1 MIKILLVED
10 DKIIVASLS
19 EYLNSEGY
27 LVRSVSG
34 QTAAMKLLAEEKA
47 DLVLLDVS
55 LAEGNGF
62 AACRAIKAE
71 FDIPVIFLT
80 ASGDEFSTVTGFDLG
95 ADDYIPKPFRPRELI
110 SRIRNVLRLTGSMGK
125 TVKLGDVV
133 VDTEKGTAVK
143 NSRDLFLSALEYGAV
158 YDAAYKDYE
167 DIRDSDRVS
176 SAAYAQVLG
185 YAKIDSA
192 NERKPYLYVLGGD
205 VASGY
210 YKTMPVHLILGT
222 LPKDSTEIILPEHLT
237 SNGKVNYKL
246 GDTVTLDVG
255 DRTLDGRRLGQD
267 TPVYTYDS
275 ETQVEIMSGER
286 LENTEPRTYTVVG
299 IYERP
304 TFEDYSA
311 PGYTALTAADT
322 KSADQSLIH
331 CYFKMHKPAGVYDF
345 MKEMGYTQEHRYA
358 YNTKVLLYSGTAPFD
373 SFLTAF
379 YSLAAIIIALIVFG
393 SVSLIYNAFSI
404 SVSERTRQFGL
415 LSSVGATRKQLRRMV
430 LFEAL
435 AVSIV
440 GIPLGILVGIG
451 GIGITLLLIGDKFFS
466 IVRVDIPMRLCV
478 SWQAVVIAA
487 VIALVTV
494 LISAWIPSKRA
505 TGVSAV
511 EAIRQSMDIKVSGRP
526 VRTSKLAYK
535 LFGLPGVLA
544 GKHYKRN
551 RKKYRTTVVSL
562 FMSIVLF
569 VSAAAFTDYMMESA
583 EGGLASDQFDLIYAA
598 ESDASA
604 AMTPDELLELLFSEP
619 NVTGGTYTKKQFLQG
634 DISREYVTAMYAD
647 RFADFGMERED
658 AAPKDFSIS
667 GYLYFVADA
676 EFNRLLEKYNLKE
689 ADYYDRDKPLGIAL
703 DRNIELDRRLEKYVT
718 LDSLQ
723 GDGCVIEG
731 LYYVEI
737 DGYYRKD
744 SRIDENGNKVVLY
757 QNRDNENDIIELPY
771 EESFAKYT
779 LRSEKTIE
787 EAPFFVSRSTP
798 VAINM
803 IYPYSMLE
811 SVVPEAALNQ
821 FRNTEYFLTS
831 SDHAAS
837 FENLATMLTENG
849 LSSRQLFDYAAN
861 AETNRNVVT
870 IIRVFA
876 YGFIV
881 LISLIAAAN
890 VFNTISTNIS
900 LRRREFAML
909 KSVGMTQK
917 GFRRM
922 MNYECLLYGSKALL
936 LGLPVSCGITYLIY
950 RAVTTAYETSFHL
963 PWAAIGIAV
972 LSVFL
977 VVFATMMYS
986 MSKVKK
992 DNPIDALK
1000 NENL

>member
-1 MIKILLVED
+1 M
-10 DKIIVASLS
+10 
-19 EYLNSEGY
+19 
-27 LVRSVSG
+27 
-34 QTAAMKLLAEEKA
+34 
-47 DLVLLDVS
+47 
-55 LAEGNGF
+55 
-62 AACRAIKAE
+62 
-71 FDIPVIFLT
+71 
-80 ASGDEFSTVTGFDLG
+80 
-95 ADDYIPKPFRPRELI
+95 
-110 SRIRNVLRLTGSMGK
+110 
-125 TVKLGDVV
+125 
-133 VDTEKGTAVK
+133 
-143 NSRDLFLSALEYGAV
+143 
-158 YDAAYKDYE
+158 
-167 DIRDSDRVS
+167 
-176 SAAYAQVLG
+176 
-185 YAKIDSA
+185 
-192 NERKPYLYVLGGD
+192 
-205 VASGY
+205 
-210 YKTMPVHLILGT
+210 
-222 LPKDSTEIILPEHLT
+222 
-237 SNGKVNYKL
+237 NYKL

-322 KSADQSLIH
+322 KSADQSPIH
-331 CYFKMHKPAGVYDF
+331 CYFKLHKPAGVYDF
-345 MKEMGYTQEHRYA
+345 MKEMGYTQEYRYA

-505 TGVSAV
+505 TRVSAV

-598 ESDASA
+598 ESDASS
-604 AMTPDELLELLFSEP
+604 AMTPDALLELLFSEQ

-634 DISREYVTAMYAD
+634 DISREYVTAMFAD

-658 AAPKDFSIS
+658 AAPKNLSIS

-689 ADYYDRDKPLGIAL
+689 ADYYDRDNPLGIAL

-718 LDSLQ
+718 LDTLK

-831 SDHAAS
+831 SNHTAS
-837 FENLATMLTENG
+837 FENLAPVLTENG

-870 IIRVFA
+870 IVRVFA

-922 MNYECLLYGSKALL
+922 MNCECLLYGSKALL

-950 RAVTTAYETSFHL
+950 RAVTTAYETFFHL

-977 VVFATMMYS
+977 VVFATMIYAMR
-986 MSKVKK
+986 KAKK

>member
-1 MIKILLVED
+1 MNVFNKVTLESLKKNRTRTIVT
-10 DKIIVASLS
+10 IIGIMLS
-19 EYLNSEGY
+19 
-27 LVRSVSG
+27 
-34 QTAAMKLLAEEKA
+34 AAMICASTT
-47 DLVLLDVS
+47 LVS
-55 LAEGNGF
+55 SMQNF
-62 AACRAIKAE
+62 
-71 FDIPVIFLT
+71 
-80 ASGDEFSTVTGFDLG
+80 
-95 ADDYIPKPFRPRELI
+95 
-110 SRIRNVLRLTGSMGK
+110 VLRCAIHID
-125 TVKLGDVV
+125 GDW
-133 VDTEKGTAVK
+133 
-143 NSRDLFLSALEYGAV
+143 YGAV

-210 YKTMPVHLILGT
+210 FKTMPVHLILGT

-304 TFEDYSA
+304 AFEDYAA

-322 KSADQSLIH
+322 KSADQSPIH
-331 CYFKMHKPAGVYDF
+331 CYFKLHKPAGVYDF
-345 MKEMGYTQEHRYA
+345 MKEMGYTQEYRYA
-358 YNTKVLLYSGTAPFD
+358 YNTRVLLYSGTAPFD

-505 TGVSAV
+505 TRVSAV

-569 VSAAAFTDYMMESA
+569 VSATAFTDYMMESA

-598 ESDASA
+598 ESDASS
-604 AMTPDELLELLFSEP
+604 AMTPDELLDLLFSEQ

-658 AAPKDFSIS
+658 AAPKELSIS

-718 LDSLQ
+718 LDTLK

-737 DGYYRKD
+737 DGYYRID

-757 QNRDNENDIIELPY
+757 QNRDNESDIIELPY

-821 FRNTEYFLTS
+821 FCNTEYFLTS

-837 FENLATMLTENG
+837 FENLATMLTGNG

-909 KSVGMTQK
+909 KSVGMTQE

-922 MNYECLLYGSKALL
+922 MNCECLLYGSKALL

>member
-1 MIKILLVED
+1 MNVFNKVTLASLKQNRTRTVVTIIGIMLSAAMICASTTF
-10 DKIIVASLS
+10 VASMQ
-19 EYLNSEGY
+19 N
-27 LVRSVSG
+27 
-34 QTAAMKLLAEEKA
+34 
-47 DLVLLDVS
+47 
-55 LAEGNGF
+55 F
-62 AACRAIKAE
+62 
-71 FDIPVIFLT
+71 
-80 ASGDEFSTVTGFDLG
+80 
-95 ADDYIPKPFRPRELI
+95 
-110 SRIRNVLRLTGSMGK
+110 VLRYTVYKTG
-125 TVKLGDVV
+125 DWH
-133 VDTEKGTAVK
+133 
-143 NSRDLFLSALEYGAV
+143 GAV

-167 DIRDSDRVS
+167 DIGGSGKVA
-176 SAAYAQVLG
+176 SATYAQVLG
-185 YAKIDSA
+185 YARINSA

-205 VASGY
+205 AASGY
-210 YKTMPVHLILGT
+210 FETMPVHLTAGE
-222 LPKDSTEIILPEHLT
+222 LPKSSSEIILPEHLAT
-237 SNGKVNYKL
+237 NGKVSYKI
-246 GDTVTLDVG
+246 GDTVTFEVG
-255 DRTLDGRRLGQD
+255 DRILDNKRLGQIN
-267 TPVYTYDS
+267 PFFTYDS
-275 ETQVEIMSGER
+275 EIQVEVKNDEK
-286 LENTEPRTYTVVG
+286 LENTVARTYTVVG

-304 TFEDYSA
+304 AFENTDA
-311 PGYTALTAADT
+311 PGYTALTVADIGADGQSPIDCHFIM
-322 KSADQSLIH
+322 KKPSA
-331 CYFKMHKPAGVYDF
+331 VYDF
-345 MKEMGYTQEHRYA
+345 MKETGYTDAYRYA
-358 YNTKVLLYSGTAPFD
+358 YNTDVLLYSSGVSRFD
-373 SFLTAF
+373 SVTATL
-379 YSLAAIIIALIVFG
+379 YSLAAIVIGLIVFA

-404 SVSERTRQFGL
+404 SVSERTKQFGL
-415 LSSVGATRKQLRRMV
+415 LSSVGATKKQLRRMV
-430 LFEAL
+430 TFEAL
-435 AVSIV
+435 TVSAI

-451 GIGITLLLIGDKFFS
+451 GIGITLLLLGDKFSS
-466 IVRVDIPMRLCV
+466 IVGKAHIPLRLCV
-478 SWQAVVIAA
+478 SWKSVVIAA
-487 VIALVTV
+487 VIALITV
-494 LISAWIPSKRA
+494 LVSAWIPSKRA
-505 TGVSAV
+505 TRVSAV
-511 EAIRQSMDIKVSGRP
+511 EAIRQSMD
-526 VRTSKLAYK
+526 VRADNKPTKTSKLAYK
-535 LFGLPGVLA
+535 LFGLSGVIA
-544 GKHYKRN
+544 GKYYRRSRKR
-551 RKKYRTTVVSL
+551 YRATVVSL

-569 VSAAAFTDYMMESA
+569 ISASAFTDYLVKSSTGALSSE
-583 EGGLASDQFDLIYAA
+583 QFDLKYTTDLDTPD
-598 ESDASA
+598 SK
-604 AMTPDELLELLFSEP
+604 TPDELLALLSSEQ
-619 NVTGGTYTKKQFLQG
+619 NITGSTYTKKQFLQG

-647 RFADFGMERED
+647 RFADFGMESED
-658 AAPKDFSIS
+658 RAPKDFSIS

-689 ADYYDRDKPLGIAL
+689 ADYYDRDNPLGLAL

-718 LDSLQ
+718 LDTLK

-811 SVVPEAALNQ
+811 SVIPEAALNQ

-831 SDHAAS
+831 SNHAAS

-861 AETNRNVVT
+861 AETNRNVIT

-977 VVFATMMYS
+977 VVFATMMYA
-986 MSKVKK
+986 MRKVKK

>member
-1 MIKILLVED
+1 MNVFNKVTLESLEKNRTRTIVT
-10 DKIIVASLS
+10 IIGIMLS
-19 EYLNSEGY
+19 
-27 LVRSVSG
+27 
-34 QTAAMKLLAEEKA
+34 AAMICASTT
-47 DLVLLDVS
+47 LVS
-55 LAEGNGF
+55 
-62 AACRAIKAE
+62 
-71 FDIPVIFLT
+71 
-80 ASGDEFSTVTGFDLG
+80 SM
-95 ADDYIPKPFRPRELI
+95 
-110 SRIRNVLRLTGSMGK
+110 RNFVLRCAIHID
-125 TVKLGDVV
+125 GDW
-133 VDTEKGTAVK
+133 
-143 NSRDLFLSALEYGAV
+143 YGAV

-210 YKTMPVHLILGT
+210 FKTMPVHLILGT

-322 KSADQSLIH
+322 KSADQSPIH
-331 CYFKMHKPAGVYDF
+331 CYFKLHNPAGVYDF
-345 MKEMGYTQEHRYA
+345 MKEMGYTQEYRYA

-451 GIGITLLLIGDKFFS
+451 GIGITLLLIGDKFSS
-466 IVRVDIPMRLCV
+466 IVRADIPMRLCV
-478 SWQAVVIAA
+478 SWQAVLIAA

-505 TGVSAV
+505 TRVSAV

-598 ESDASA
+598 ESDASF
-604 AMTPDELLELLFSEP
+604 AMTPDALLDLLFSDQ

-634 DISREYVTAMYAD
+634 DISREYVTAMFAD
-647 RFADFGMERED
+647 RFADFGMESED
-658 AAPKDFSIS
+658 RAPKELGIS

-703 DRNIELDRRLEKYVT
+703 DRNIELDRQLEKYVT
-718 LDSLQ
+718 LDTLK

-811 SVVPEAALNQ
+811 SVIPEAALNQ

-831 SDHAAS
+831 SNHAAS

-861 AETNRNVVT
+861 AETNRNVIT

>member
-1 MIKILLVED
+1 MNVFNKVTLESLKKNRTRTIVT
-10 DKIIVASLS
+10 IIGIMLS
-19 EYLNSEGY
+19 
-27 LVRSVSG
+27 
-34 QTAAMKLLAEEKA
+34 AAMICASTT
-47 DLVLLDVS
+47 LVS
-55 LAEGNGF
+55 
-62 AACRAIKAE
+62 
-71 FDIPVIFLT
+71 
-80 ASGDEFSTVTGFDLG
+80 SM
-95 ADDYIPKPFRPRELI
+95 
-110 SRIRNVLRLTGSMGK
+110 RNFVLRCAIHID
-125 TVKLGDVV
+125 GDW
-133 VDTEKGTAVK
+133 
-143 NSRDLFLSALEYGAV
+143 YGAV
-158 YDAAYKDYE
+158 YDAAYKNYE

-210 YKTMPVHLILGT
+210 FKTMPVHLILGT

-322 KSADQSLIH
+322 KSADQAPIH
-331 CYFKMHKPAGVYDF
+331 CYFKLHKPAGVYDF
-345 MKEMGYTQEHRYA
+345 MKEMGYTQEYRYA

-505 TGVSAV
+505 TRVSAV

-604 AMTPDELLELLFSEP
+604 AMTPDALLELLFSEP

-634 DISREYVTAMYAD
+634 DISREYVTAMFAD
-647 RFADFGMERED
+647 RFSSFGTESED
-658 AAPKDFSIS
+658 AAPKELGIS

-718 LDSLQ
+718 LDTLQ

-811 SVVPEAALNQ
+811 SVIPEAALNQ

-831 SDHAAS
+831 SNHTAS
-837 FENLATMLTENG
+837 FENLATVLTENG

-861 AETNRNVVT
+861 AETDRNVVT

-881 LISLIAAAN
+881 LISLIAVAN

>member
-1 MIKILLVED
+1 MNVFNKVTLESLEKNRTRTIVT
-10 DKIIVASLS
+10 IIGIMLS
-19 EYLNSEGY
+19 
-27 LVRSVSG
+27 
-34 QTAAMKLLAEEKA
+34 AAMICASTT
-47 DLVLLDVS
+47 LVS
-55 LAEGNGF
+55 
-62 AACRAIKAE
+62 
-71 FDIPVIFLT
+71 
-80 ASGDEFSTVTGFDLG
+80 SM
-95 ADDYIPKPFRPRELI
+95 
-110 SRIRNVLRLTGSMGK
+110 RNFVLRCAIHID
-125 TVKLGDVV
+125 GDW
-133 VDTEKGTAVK
+133 
-143 NSRDLFLSALEYGAV
+143 YGAV

-210 YKTMPVHLILGT
+210 FKTMPVHLILGT

-275 ETQVEIMSGER
+275 ETQVDVMSGER
-286 LENTEPRTYTVVG
+286 LKNTEPRTYTVVG

-322 KSADQSLIH
+322 KSADQAPIH
-331 CYFKMHKPAGVYDF
+331 CYFKLHKPAGVYDF
-345 MKEMGYTQEHRYA
+345 MKEMGYTQEYRYA
-358 YNTKVLLYSGTAPFD
+358 YNTKILLYSGTAPFD

-415 LSSVGATRKQLRRMV
+415 LSSVGATRKQLLRMV

-466 IVRVDIPMRLCV
+466 IVRVAIPMRLCV

-505 TGVSAV
+505 TRVSAV

-604 AMTPDELLELLFSEP
+604 AMTPDALLELLFSEP

-634 DISREYVTAMYAD
+634 DISREYVTAMFAD
-647 RFADFGMERED
+647 RFSSFGTESED
-658 AAPKDFSIS
+658 AAPKELGIS

-718 LDSLQ
+718 LDTLQ

-811 SVVPEAALNQ
+811 SVIPEAALNQ

-831 SDHAAS
+831 SNHTAS
-837 FENLATMLTENG
+837 FENLATVLTENG

>member
-1 MIKILLVED
+1 MNVFSKVTLESLKKNRTRTIVT
-10 DKIIVASLS
+10 IIGIMLS
-19 EYLNSEGY
+19 
-27 LVRSVSG
+27 
-34 QTAAMKLLAEEKA
+34 AAMICASTT
-47 DLVLLDVS
+47 LVS
-55 LAEGNGF
+55 SMQNF
-62 AACRAIKAE
+62 
-71 FDIPVIFLT
+71 
-80 ASGDEFSTVTGFDLG
+80 
-95 ADDYIPKPFRPRELI
+95 
-110 SRIRNVLRLTGSMGK
+110 VLRCAIHID
-125 TVKLGDVV
+125 GDW
-133 VDTEKGTAVK
+133 
-143 NSRDLFLSALEYGAV
+143 YGAV

-210 YKTMPVHLILGT
+210 FKTMPVHLILGT

-304 TFEDYSA
+304 AFEDYSA

-331 CYFKMHKPAGVYDF
+331 CYFKLHKPAGVYDF
-345 MKEMGYTQEHRYA
+345 MREMGYTQEYRYA

-598 ESDASA
+598 ESDASS
-604 AMTPDELLELLFSEP
+604 AMTPDALLDLLFSDQ

-634 DISREYVTAMYAD
+634 DISREYVTAMFAD

-658 AAPKDFSIS
+658 RAPKELSIS

-689 ADYYDRDKPLGIAL
+689 ADYYDRDKPLGLAL

-718 LDSLQ
+718 LDTLK

-771 EESFAKYT
+771 EESIAKYT
-779 LRSEKTIE
+779 LQSEKTIE

-831 SDHAAS
+831 SNHAAS
-837 FENLATMLTENG
+837 FENLAPVLTENG

-861 AETNRNVVT
+861 AETDRNVVT

-977 VVFATMMYS
+977 VVFATMMYA
-986 MSKVKK
+986 MRKVKK

>member
-1 MIKILLVED
+1 M
-10 DKIIVASLS
+10 
-19 EYLNSEGY
+19 
-27 LVRSVSG
+27 
-34 QTAAMKLLAEEKA
+34 
-47 DLVLLDVS
+47 
-55 LAEGNGF
+55 
-62 AACRAIKAE
+62 
-71 FDIPVIFLT
+71 
-80 ASGDEFSTVTGFDLG
+80 
-95 ADDYIPKPFRPRELI
+95 
-110 SRIRNVLRLTGSMGK
+110 
-125 TVKLGDVV
+125 
-133 VDTEKGTAVK
+133 
-143 NSRDLFLSALEYGAV
+143 
-158 YDAAYKDYE
+158 
-167 DIRDSDRVS
+167 
-176 SAAYAQVLG
+176 
-185 YAKIDSA
+185 
-192 NERKPYLYVLGGD
+192 
-205 VASGY
+205 ASGY
-210 YKTMPVHLILGT
+210 FKTMPVHLILGT

-322 KSADQSLIH
+322 KSADQSPIH
-331 CYFKMHKPAGVYDF
+331 CYFKLHKPAGVYDF
-345 MKEMGYTQEHRYA
+345 MKEMGYTQEYRYA

-435 AVSIV
+435 AVSAV

-505 TGVSAV
+505 TRVSAV

-598 ESDASA
+598 ESDASS
-604 AMTPDELLELLFSEP
+604 AMTPDALLELLFSDQ

-634 DISREYVTAMYAD
+634 DISREYVTAMYAG

-658 AAPKDFSIS
+658 AVPKELSIS

-703 DRNIELDRRLEKYVT
+703 DRNIGFDRRLEKYVT
-718 LDSLQ
+718 LDTLK

-831 SDHAAS
+831 SDHTAS
-837 FENLATMLTENG
+837 FENLATVLTENG

>member
-1 MIKILLVED
+1 MNVFNKVTLESLKKNRTRTIVT
-10 DKIIVASLS
+10 IIGIMLS
-19 EYLNSEGY
+19 
-27 LVRSVSG
+27 
-34 QTAAMKLLAEEKA
+34 AAMICASTTFVSSMQNF
-47 DLVLLDVS
+47 VLRCEIYS
-55 LAEGNGF
+55 
-62 AACRAIKAE
+62 
-71 FDIPVIFLT
+71 
-80 ASGDEFSTVTGFDLG
+80 SGDWH
-95 ADDYIPKPFRPRELI
+95 
-110 SRIRNVLRLTGSMGK
+110 
-125 TVKLGDVV
+125 
-133 VDTEKGTAVK
+133 
-143 NSRDLFLSALEYGAV
+143 GAV

-192 NERKPYLYVLGGD
+192 NEYKPYLYVLGGD

-210 YKTMPVHLILGT
+210 FKTMPVHLILGT
-222 LPKDSTEIILPEHLT
+222 LPKDSTEIVLPEHLT

-322 KSADQSLIH
+322 KSADQSPIH
-331 CYFKMHKPAGVYDF
+331 CYFKLHKPAGVYDF
-345 MKEMGYTQEHRYA
+345 MKETGYTQEYRYA
-358 YNTKVLLYSGTAPFD
+358 YNTKVLLYSGATRFD

-451 GIGITLLLIGDKFFS
+451 GIGITLILIGDKFSS
-466 IVRVDIPMRLCV
+466 IVRADIPMRICV
-478 SWQAVVIAA
+478 SWQAVVIAVA
-487 VIALVTV
+487 IALVTV

-505 TGVSAV
+505 TRVSAV

-598 ESDASA
+598 ESDASS
-604 AMTPDELLELLFSEP
+604 AMTPDELLDLLFSDQ

-634 DISREYVTAMYAD
+634 DISREYVTAMFAD
-647 RFADFGMERED
+647 RFADFGMESED
-658 AAPKDFSIS
+658 RAPKELGIS

-689 ADYYDRDKPLGIAL
+689 ADYYDRDNPLGIAL
-703 DRNIELDRRLEKYVT
+703 DRNIGFDRRLEKYVT
-718 LDSLQ
+718 LDTLK

-831 SDHAAS
+831 SNHTAS
-837 FENLATMLTENG
+837 FENLATVLTENG

>member
-1 MIKILLVED
+1 MNVFNKVTLASLKQNRTRTVVTIIGIMLSAAMICASTTF
-10 DKIIVASLS
+10 VASMQ
-19 EYLNSEGY
+19 N
-27 LVRSVSG
+27 
-34 QTAAMKLLAEEKA
+34 
-47 DLVLLDVS
+47 
-55 LAEGNGF
+55 F
-62 AACRAIKAE
+62 
-71 FDIPVIFLT
+71 
-80 ASGDEFSTVTGFDLG
+80 
-95 ADDYIPKPFRPRELI
+95 
-110 SRIRNVLRLTGSMGK
+110 VLRYTVYKTG
-125 TVKLGDVV
+125 DWH
-133 VDTEKGTAVK
+133 
-143 NSRDLFLSALEYGAV
+143 GAV

-167 DIRDSDRVS
+167 DIGGSGKVA
-176 SAAYAQVLG
+176 SATYAQTLG
-185 YAKIDSA
+185 YARINSA

-205 VASGY
+205 AASGY
-210 YKTMPVHLILGT
+210 FETMPVHLTAGE
-222 LPKDSTEIILPEHLT
+222 LPKSSSEIILPEHLAT
-237 SNGKVNYKL
+237 NGKVSYKI
-246 GDTVTLDVG
+246 GDTVTFEVG
-255 DRTLDGRRLGQD
+255 DRILYGKRLGQIN
-267 TPVYTYDS
+267 PFFTYDS
-275 ETQVEIMSGER
+275 EIQTEVKNDEK
-286 LENTEPRTYTVVG
+286 LENTVARTYTVVG
-299 IYERP
+299 MYERP
-304 TFEDYSA
+304 GFENTDA
-311 PGYTALTAADT
+311 PGYTALTVADRG
-322 KSADQSLIH
+322 ADGQSPIDCH
-331 CYFKMHKPAGVYDF
+331 FKMKKPSAVYDF
-345 MKEMGYTQEHRYA
+345 MKETGYTDAYRYA
-358 YNTKVLLYSGTAPFD
+358 YNTDVLLYSGVSRFD
-373 SFLTAF
+373 SVTATL
-379 YSLAAIIIALIVFG
+379 YSLAAIVIGLIVFA

-404 SVSERTRQFGL
+404 SVSERTKQFGL
-415 LSSVGATRKQLRRMV
+415 LSSVGATKKQLRKMV

-435 AVSIV
+435 AVSAI
-440 GIPLGILVGIG
+440 GIPLGIVVGIG
-451 GIGITLLLIGDKFFS
+451 GIGITLLLLGDKFSS
-466 IVRVDIPMRLCV
+466 IVGKAHIPLRLCV
-478 SWQAVVIAA
+478 SWESVVIAA
-487 VIALVTV
+487 VIALITV

-505 TGVSAV
+505 TRVSAV

-598 ESDASA
+598 ESDASS
-604 AMTPDELLELLFSEP
+604 AMTPDALLELLFSEQ

-634 DISREYVTAMYAD
+634 DISREYVTAMFAD
-647 RFADFGMERED
+647 RFADFGMESED
-658 AAPKDFSIS
+658 AAPKDLSIS

-676 EFNRLLEKYNLKE
+676 EFNRLLEKYDLKE
-689 ADYYDRDKPLGIAL
+689 ADYYNRDKPLGIAL
-703 DRNIELDRRLEKYVT
+703 DRNIEFDRRLEKFVT
-718 LDSLQ
+718 LDTLK

-744 SRIDENGNKVVLY
+744 SRIDENDNKVVLY

-831 SDHAAS
+831 SNHTAS
-837 FENLATMLTENG
+837 FENLATVLTENG

-881 LISLIAAAN
+881 LISLIAAVN

-917 GFRRM
+917 GFSRM

-963 PWAAIGIAV
+963 PWAAVGIAV
-972 LSVFL
+972 MSVFL

>member
-1 MIKILLVED
+1 MNVFNKVTLESLKKNRTRTVVT
-10 DKIIVASLS
+10 IIGIMLS
-19 EYLNSEGY
+19 
-27 LVRSVSG
+27 
-34 QTAAMKLLAEEKA
+34 AAMICASTTFVSSMQNF
-47 DLVLLDVS
+47 VLRCEIYS
-55 LAEGNGF
+55 
-62 AACRAIKAE
+62 
-71 FDIPVIFLT
+71 
-80 ASGDEFSTVTGFDLG
+80 SGDWH
-95 ADDYIPKPFRPRELI
+95 
-110 SRIRNVLRLTGSMGK
+110 
-125 TVKLGDVV
+125 
-133 VDTEKGTAVK
+133 
-143 NSRDLFLSALEYGAV
+143 GAV

-167 DIRDSDRVS
+167 DIRDSGKVS

-185 YAKIDSA
+185 YAKIGSA
-192 NERKPYLYVLGGD
+192 NEYKPYLYVLGGD
-205 VASGY
+205 AASGY
-210 YKTMPVHLILGT
+210 FETMPVHLLLGT

-237 SNGKVNYKL
+237 SNGKVNYTL
-246 GDTVTLDVG
+246 GDTVTLEVG
-255 DRTLDGRRLGQD
+255 DRTLDGKRLGQD

-275 ETQVEIMSGER
+275 ETHTEVMSGER

-304 TFEDYSA
+304 AFEDYSA
-311 PGYTALTAADT
+311 PGYTALTAADP
-322 KSADQSLIH
+322 KSADQSPIH
-331 CYFKMHKPAGVYDF
+331 CYFKLHKPAGVYDF
-345 MKEMGYTQEHRYA
+345 MKEMGYTQEYRYA

-487 VIALVTV
+487 AIALVTV

-511 EAIRQSMDIKVSGRP
+511 EAIRQSMDVKVSGRP

-598 ESDASA
+598 ESDASS
-604 AMTPDELLELLFSEP
+604 AMTPDALLELLFSEQ

-647 RFADFGMERED
+647 RFADFGTERED
-658 AAPKDFSIS
+658 ATPKDLSIS

-676 EFNRLLEKYNLKE
+676 EFNKLLEKYNLKE

-718 LDSLQ
+718 LDTLK

-744 SRIDENGNKVVLY
+744 SRIDENGNKAVLY

-831 SDHAAS
+831 SNHTAS
-837 FENLATMLTENG
+837 FENLATVLTENG
-849 LSSRQLFDYAAN
+849 LNSRQLFDYAAN

-922 MNYECLLYGSKALL
+922 MNCECLLYGSKALL

-977 VVFATMMYS
+977 VVFATMMYA
-986 MSKVKK
+986 MRKVKK

>member
-1 MIKILLVED
+1 MNVFNKVTLESLKKNRTRTIVT
-10 DKIIVASLS
+10 IIGIMLS
-19 EYLNSEGY
+19 
-27 LVRSVSG
+27 
-34 QTAAMKLLAEEKA
+34 AAMICASTT
-47 DLVLLDVS
+47 LVS
-55 LAEGNGF
+55 
-62 AACRAIKAE
+62 
-71 FDIPVIFLT
+71 
-80 ASGDEFSTVTGFDLG
+80 SM
-95 ADDYIPKPFRPRELI
+95 
-110 SRIRNVLRLTGSMGK
+110 RNFVLRCAIHID
-125 TVKLGDVV
+125 GDW
-133 VDTEKGTAVK
+133 
-143 NSRDLFLSALEYGAV
+143 YGAV

-210 YKTMPVHLILGT
+210 FKTMPVHLILGT

-322 KSADQSLIH
+322 KSADQAPIH
-331 CYFKMHKPAGVYDF
+331 CYFKLHKPAGVYDF
-345 MKEMGYTQEHRYA
+345 MKEMGYTQEYRYA

-466 IVRVDIPMRLCV
+466 IVRVAIPMRLCV

-505 TGVSAV
+505 TRVSAV

-604 AMTPDELLELLFSEP
+604 AMTPDALLELLFSEP

-634 DISREYVTAMYAD
+634 DISREYVTAMFAD
-647 RFADFGMERED
+647 RFSSFGTESED
-658 AAPKDFSIS
+658 AAPKELGIS

-718 LDSLQ
+718 LDTLQ

-811 SVVPEAALNQ
+811 SVIPEAALNQ

-831 SDHAAS
+831 SNHTAS
-837 FENLATMLTENG
+837 FENLATVLTENG

-881 LISLIAAAN
+881 LISLIAVAN

>member
-1 MIKILLVED
+1 MNVFSKVTLESLKKNRTRTVVT
-10 DKIIVASLS
+10 IIGIMLS
-19 EYLNSEGY
+19 
-27 LVRSVSG
+27 
-34 QTAAMKLLAEEKA
+34 AAMICASTTFVSSMQNF
-47 DLVLLDVS
+47 VLRCEIYS
-55 LAEGNGF
+55 
-62 AACRAIKAE
+62 
-71 FDIPVIFLT
+71 
-80 ASGDEFSTVTGFDLG
+80 SGDWH
-95 ADDYIPKPFRPRELI
+95 
-110 SRIRNVLRLTGSMGK
+110 
-125 TVKLGDVV
+125 
-133 VDTEKGTAVK
+133 
-143 NSRDLFLSALEYGAV
+143 GAV

-192 NERKPYLYVLGGD
+192 NERKPYLYILGGD
-205 VASGY
+205 AASGY
-210 YKTMPVHLILGT
+210 FETMPVHLLLGT
-222 LPKDSTEIILPEHLT
+222 LPKDPTEIILPEHLT
-237 SNGKVNYKL
+237 SNGKVNYTL

-255 DRTLDGRRLGQD
+255 DRTLDGRRLGQN

-275 ETQVEIMSGER
+275 ETQTEVMSGER

-304 TFEDYSA
+304 AFEDYAA
-311 PGYTALTAADT
+311 PGYTALTAADP
-322 KSADQSLIH
+322 KSADQSPIH
-331 CYFKMHKPAGVYDF
+331 CYFKLHKPAGVYDF
-345 MKEMGYTQEHRYA
+345 MKEMGYMQEYGYA
-358 YNTKVLLYSGTAPFD
+358 YNTKVLLYSGAARFD

-415 LSSVGATRKQLRRMV
+415 LSSVGATKKQLRRMV

-435 AVSIV
+435 AVSAV

-451 GIGITLLLIGDKFFS
+451 GIGITLLLIGDKFSS
-466 IVRVDIPMRLCV
+466 IVRADTPMRICV

-487 VIALVTV
+487 AIALITV
-494 LISAWIPSKRA
+494 LISAWIPSMRA

-535 LFGLPGVLA
+535 LFGLPGILA

-604 AMTPDELLELLFSEP
+604 AMTPDALLELLFSDQ

-658 AAPKDFSIS
+658 AAPKDLSIS

-676 EFNRLLEKYNLKE
+676 EFNKLLEKYNLKE

-718 LDSLQ
+718 LDTLK

-831 SDHAAS
+831 SDHTAS
-837 FENLATMLTENG
+837 FENLATVLTENG

-922 MNYECLLYGSKALL
+922 MNYECLLHGSKALL

-963 PWAAIGIAV
+963 PWAAVGIAV
-972 LSVFL
+972 MSVFL

-986 MSKVKK
+986 MRKVKK

>member
-1 MIKILLVED
+1 MNVFNKVTLESLKKNRTRTIVT
-10 DKIIVASLS
+10 IIGIMLS
-19 EYLNSEGY
+19 
-27 LVRSVSG
+27 
-34 QTAAMKLLAEEKA
+34 AAMICASTT
-47 DLVLLDVS
+47 LVS
-55 LAEGNGF
+55 SMQNF
-62 AACRAIKAE
+62 
-71 FDIPVIFLT
+71 
-80 ASGDEFSTVTGFDLG
+80 
-95 ADDYIPKPFRPRELI
+95 
-110 SRIRNVLRLTGSMGK
+110 VLRCAIHID
-125 TVKLGDVV
+125 GDW
-133 VDTEKGTAVK
+133 
-143 NSRDLFLSALEYGAV
+143 YGAV

-210 YKTMPVHLILGT
+210 FKTMPVHLILGT

-304 TFEDYSA
+304 AFEDYSA

-322 KSADQSLIH
+322 KSADQTPIH
-331 CYFKMHKPAGVYDF
+331 CYFKLHKPAGVYDF
-345 MKEMGYTQEHRYA
+345 MKEMGYTQEYRYA

-478 SWQAVVIAA
+478 SWQAVVIAV

-494 LISAWIPSKRA
+494 LISVWIPSKRA
-505 TGVSAV
+505 TKVSAV

-598 ESDASA
+598 ESDASS
-604 AMTPDELLELLFSEP
+604 AMTPDALLELLFSEQ

-634 DISREYVTAMYAD
+634 DISREYVTAMFAG
-647 RFADFGMERED
+647 RFADFGTESED
-658 AAPKDFSIS
+658 AAPKELGIS

-718 LDSLQ
+718 LDTLQ

-771 EESFAKYT
+771 GESFAKYT

-831 SDHAAS
+831 SNHTAS
-837 FENLATMLTENG
+837 FENLATVLTENG

-992 DNPIDALK
+992 DNPIDTLK

>member
-1 MIKILLVED
+1 MNVFSKVTLESLKKNRTRTVVT
-10 DKIIVASLS
+10 IIGIMLS
-19 EYLNSEGY
+19 
-27 LVRSVSG
+27 
-34 QTAAMKLLAEEKA
+34 AAMICASTTFVSSMQNF
-47 DLVLLDVS
+47 VLRCEIYS
-55 LAEGNGF
+55 
-62 AACRAIKAE
+62 
-71 FDIPVIFLT
+71 
-80 ASGDEFSTVTGFDLG
+80 SGDWH
-95 ADDYIPKPFRPRELI
+95 
-110 SRIRNVLRLTGSMGK
+110 
-125 TVKLGDVV
+125 
-133 VDTEKGTAVK
+133 
-143 NSRDLFLSALEYGAV
+143 GAV

-167 DIRDSDRVS
+167 DIRDSGKVS

-185 YAKIDSA
+185 YAKIGSA
-192 NERKPYLYVLGGD
+192 NEYKPYLYVLGGD
-205 VASGY
+205 AASGY
-210 YKTMPVHLILGT
+210 FETMPVHLILGA

-255 DRTLDGRRLGQD
+255 DRMLDGRRLGQD

-322 KSADQSLIH
+322 KFADQAPIH
-331 CYFKMHKPAGVYDF
+331 CYFKLHKPAGVYDF
-345 MKEMGYTQEHRYA
+345 MKEMGYTQEYRYA

-505 TGVSAV
+505 TRVSAV

-604 AMTPDELLELLFSEP
+604 AMTPDALLELLFSES

-634 DISREYVTAMYAD
+634 DISREYVTAMFAD
-647 RFADFGMERED
+647 RFSNFGMERED
-658 AAPKDFSIS
+658 AAPKELSIS

-718 LDSLQ
+718 LDTLK

-831 SDHAAS
+831 SNHTAS
-837 FENLATMLTENG
+837 FENLAPVLTENG

-861 AETNRNVVT
+861 AETNRNVIT

-977 VVFATMMYS
+977 VVFATMMYA
-986 MSKVKK
+986 MRKVKK

>member
-1 MIKILLVED
+1 M
-10 DKIIVASLS
+10 
-19 EYLNSEGY
+19 
-27 LVRSVSG
+27 
-34 QTAAMKLLAEEKA
+34 
-47 DLVLLDVS
+47 
-55 LAEGNGF
+55 
-62 AACRAIKAE
+62 
-71 FDIPVIFLT
+71 
-80 ASGDEFSTVTGFDLG
+80 
-95 ADDYIPKPFRPRELI
+95 
-110 SRIRNVLRLTGSMGK
+110 
-125 TVKLGDVV
+125 
-133 VDTEKGTAVK
+133 
-143 NSRDLFLSALEYGAV
+143 
-158 YDAAYKDYE
+158 
-167 DIRDSDRVS
+167 
-176 SAAYAQVLG
+176 
-185 YAKIDSA
+185 
-192 NERKPYLYVLGGD
+192 
-205 VASGY
+205 
-210 YKTMPVHLILGT
+210 
-222 LPKDSTEIILPEHLT
+222 
-237 SNGKVNYKL
+237 
-246 GDTVTLDVG
+246 
-255 DRTLDGRRLGQD
+255 
-267 TPVYTYDS
+267 
-275 ETQVEIMSGER
+275 
-286 LENTEPRTYTVVG
+286 VG

-304 TFEDYSA
+304 AFEDYSA
-311 PGYTALTAADT
+311 PGYTALTAADP
-322 KSADQSLIH
+322 KSAEQSLIH
-331 CYFKMHKPAGVYDF
+331 CYFKLHKPAGVYDF
-345 MKEMGYTQEHRYA
+345 MKEMGYTQEYRYA

-404 SVSERTRQFGL
+404 SVSERTKQFGL
-415 LSSVGATRKQLRRMV
+415 LSSVGATKKQLRRMV

-435 AVSIV
+435 AVSAV

-451 GIGITLLLIGDKFFS
+451 GIGITLLLIGDKFSS
-466 IVRVDIPMRLCV
+466 IVRADIPMRLCV

-505 TGVSAV
+505 TRVSAV

-535 LFGLPGVLA
+535 LFGLPSVLA

-604 AMTPDELLELLFSEP
+604 AMTPDALLELLFSEQ
-619 NVTGGTYTKKQFLQG
+619 NVTGGTYTKKQFFQG
-634 DISREYVTAMYAD
+634 DISREYVTAIYAD

-658 AAPKDFSIS
+658 RAPKELSIS

-676 EFNRLLEKYNLKE
+676 EFNKLLEKYNLKE
-689 ADYYDRDKPLGIAL
+689 SDYYGRDKPLGIAL

-718 LDSLQ
+718 LDTLK

-757 QNRDNENDIIELPY
+757 QNRDNESDIIELPY

-831 SDHAAS
+831 SNHAAS
-837 FENLATMLTENG
+837 FENLATVLTENG

>member
-1 MIKILLVED
+1 M
-10 DKIIVASLS
+10 
-19 EYLNSEGY
+19 
-27 LVRSVSG
+27 
-34 QTAAMKLLAEEKA
+34 
-47 DLVLLDVS
+47 
-55 LAEGNGF
+55 
-62 AACRAIKAE
+62 
-71 FDIPVIFLT
+71 
-80 ASGDEFSTVTGFDLG
+80 
-95 ADDYIPKPFRPRELI
+95 
-110 SRIRNVLRLTGSMGK
+110 
-125 TVKLGDVV
+125 
-133 VDTEKGTAVK
+133 
-143 NSRDLFLSALEYGAV
+143 
-158 YDAAYKDYE
+158 
-167 DIRDSDRVS
+167 
-176 SAAYAQVLG
+176 
-185 YAKIDSA
+185 
-192 NERKPYLYVLGGD
+192 
-205 VASGY
+205 ASGY
-210 YKTMPVHLILGT
+210 FKTMPVHLILGT

-267 TPVYTYDS
+267 TPVYAYDS

-322 KSADQSLIH
+322 KSADQAPIH
-331 CYFKMHKPAGVYDF
+331 CYFKLHKPAGVYDF
-345 MKEMGYTQEHRYA
+345 MKEMGYTQEYRYA

-451 GIGITLLLIGDKFFS
+451 GIGITLLLIGDKFIS

-505 TGVSAV
+505 TRVSAV

-604 AMTPDELLELLFSEP
+604 AMTPDALLELLFSEP

-634 DISREYVTAMYAD
+634 DISREYVTAMFAG
-647 RFADFGMERED
+647 RFADLGMERED
-658 AAPKDFSIS
+658 AAPKELSIS

-689 ADYYDRDKPLGIAL
+689 ADYYDREKPLGLAL

-718 LDSLQ
+718 LDTLK

-757 QNRDNENDIIELPY
+757 QNRDNESDIIELPY

-831 SDHAAS
+831 SDHTAS
-837 FENLATMLTENG
+837 FENLAPVLTENG

-861 AETNRNVVT
+861 AETDRNVVT

-986 MSKVKK
+986 MSKAKK

>member
-1 MIKILLVED
+1 MNVFNKVTLESLKKNRTRTVVT
-10 DKIIVASLS
+10 IIGIMLS
-19 EYLNSEGY
+19 
-27 LVRSVSG
+27 
-34 QTAAMKLLAEEKA
+34 AAMICASTTFVSSMQNF
-47 DLVLLDVS
+47 VLRCEIYS
-55 LAEGNGF
+55 
-62 AACRAIKAE
+62 
-71 FDIPVIFLT
+71 
-80 ASGDEFSTVTGFDLG
+80 SGDWH
-95 ADDYIPKPFRPRELI
+95 
-110 SRIRNVLRLTGSMGK
+110 
-125 TVKLGDVV
+125 
-133 VDTEKGTAVK
+133 
-143 NSRDLFLSALEYGAV
+143 GAV

-167 DIRDSDRVS
+167 DIRDSGKVS

-210 YKTMPVHLILGT
+210 FETMPVHLILGT

-237 SNGKVNYKL
+237 SNGKVNYTL

-255 DRTLDGRRLGQD
+255 DRTLDGWRLGQD

-275 ETQVEIMSGER
+275 ETQVEVMSGER

-304 TFEDYSA
+304 AFEDYSA
-311 PGYTALTAADT
+311 PGYTALTAADP
-322 KSADQSLIH
+322 KSADQSSIH
-331 CYFKMHKPAGVYDF
+331 CYFKLHKPAGVYDF
-345 MKEMGYTQEHRYA
+345 MKEMGYTQEYRYA

-415 LSSVGATRKQLRRMV
+415 LSSVGATKKQLRRMV

-451 GIGITLLLIGDKFFS
+451 GIGITLLLIGDKFSS
-466 IVRVDIPMRLCV
+466 IVRADIPMRLCV
-478 SWQAVVIAA
+478 SWQAVLIAA
-487 VIALVTV
+487 AIALITV

-505 TGVSAV
+505 TRVSAV

-544 GKHYKRN
+544 SKHYKRN

-598 ESDASA
+598 ESDAPA
-604 AMTPDELLELLFSEP
+604 AMTPDALLELLFSEQ

-634 DISREYVTAMYAD
+634 DISREYVTAMFAD

-658 AAPKDFSIS
+658 AAPKELSIS

-703 DRNIELDRRLEKYVT
+703 DRNIEFDRRLEKYVT
-718 LDSLQ
+718 LDTLQ

-744 SRIDENGNKVVLY
+744 SRIDENGNKGVLY
-757 QNRDNENDIIELPY
+757 QNRDNESNIIELPY

-811 SVVPEAALNQ
+811 SMVPEAVLNQ

-831 SDHAAS
+831 SNHTAS

-977 VVFATMMYS
+977 VVFATMMYA

>member
-1 MIKILLVED
+1 
-10 DKIIVASLS
+10 
-19 EYLNSEGY
+19 
-27 LVRSVSG
+27 
-34 QTAAMKLLAEEKA
+34 
-47 DLVLLDVS
+47 
-55 LAEGNGF
+55 
-62 AACRAIKAE
+62 
-71 FDIPVIFLT
+71 
-80 ASGDEFSTVTGFDLG
+80 
-95 ADDYIPKPFRPRELI
+95 
-110 SRIRNVLRLTGSMGK
+110 
-125 TVKLGDVV
+125 
-133 VDTEKGTAVK
+133 
-143 NSRDLFLSALEYGAV
+143 
-158 YDAAYKDYE
+158 
-167 DIRDSDRVS
+167 
-176 SAAYAQVLG
+176 
-185 YAKIDSA
+185 
-192 NERKPYLYVLGGD
+192 
-205 VASGY
+205 
-210 YKTMPVHLILGT
+210 
-222 LPKDSTEIILPEHLT
+222 
-237 SNGKVNYKL
+237 
-246 GDTVTLDVG
+246 
-255 DRTLDGRRLGQD
+255 
-267 TPVYTYDS
+267 
-275 ETQVEIMSGER
+275 
-286 LENTEPRTYTVVG
+286 
-299 IYERP
+299 
-304 TFEDYSA
+304 
-311 PGYTALTAADT
+311 
-322 KSADQSLIH
+322 
-331 CYFKMHKPAGVYDF
+331 
-345 MKEMGYTQEHRYA
+345 MGYTQEYRYA

-604 AMTPDELLELLFSEP
+604 AMTPDALLELLFSEQ

-647 RFADFGMERED
+647 RFADFGMESED
-658 AAPKDFSIS
+658 RAPKELSIS

-689 ADYYDRDKPLGIAL
+689 ADYYDREKPLGLAL

-718 LDSLQ
+718 LDTLK

-757 QNRDNENDIIELPY
+757 QNRDNESDIIELPY

-861 AETNRNVVT
+861 AETNRNVIT

-977 VVFATMMYS
+977 VVFATMMYA
-986 MSKVKK
+986 MRKVKK

>member
-1 MIKILLVED
+1 MNVFNKVTLESLEKNRTRTIVT
-10 DKIIVASLS
+10 IIGIMLS
-19 EYLNSEGY
+19 
-27 LVRSVSG
+27 
-34 QTAAMKLLAEEKA
+34 AAMICASTT
-47 DLVLLDVS
+47 LVS
-55 LAEGNGF
+55 
-62 AACRAIKAE
+62 
-71 FDIPVIFLT
+71 
-80 ASGDEFSTVTGFDLG
+80 SM
-95 ADDYIPKPFRPRELI
+95 
-110 SRIRNVLRLTGSMGK
+110 RNFVLRCAIHID
-125 TVKLGDVV
+125 GDW
-133 VDTEKGTAVK
+133 
-143 NSRDLFLSALEYGAV
+143 YGAV

-210 YKTMPVHLILGT
+210 FKTMPVHLILGT

-322 KSADQSLIH
+322 KSADQAPIH
-331 CYFKMHKPAGVYDF
+331 CYFKLHKPAGVYDF
-345 MKEMGYTQEHRYA
+345 MKEMGYTQEYRYA

-466 IVRVDIPMRLCV
+466 IVRVAIPMRLCV

-505 TGVSAV
+505 TRVSAV

-604 AMTPDELLELLFSEP
+604 AMTPDALLELLFSEP

-634 DISREYVTAMYAD
+634 DISREYVTAMFAD

-658 AAPKDFSIS
+658 AAPKELGIS

-718 LDSLQ
+718 LDTLQ

-811 SVVPEAALNQ
+811 SVIPEAALNQ

-831 SDHAAS
+831 SNHTAS
-837 FENLATMLTENG
+837 FENLATVLTENG

-881 LISLIAAAN
+881 LISLIAVAN

>member
-1 MIKILLVED
+1 MNVFNKVTLESLKKNRTRTIVT
-10 DKIIVASLS
+10 IIGIMLS
-19 EYLNSEGY
+19 
-27 LVRSVSG
+27 
-34 QTAAMKLLAEEKA
+34 AAMVCASTT
-47 DLVLLDVS
+47 LVSSMQNFVLRCEIYS
-55 LAEGNGF
+55 
-62 AACRAIKAE
+62 
-71 FDIPVIFLT
+71 
-80 ASGDEFSTVTGFDLG
+80 SGDWH
-95 ADDYIPKPFRPRELI
+95 
-110 SRIRNVLRLTGSMGK
+110 
-125 TVKLGDVV
+125 
-133 VDTEKGTAVK
+133 
-143 NSRDLFLSALEYGAV
+143 GAV

-210 YKTMPVHLILGT
+210 FETMPVHLILGT

-331 CYFKMHKPAGVYDF
+331 CYFKLHKPAGVYDF
-345 MKEMGYTQEHRYA
+345 MREMGYTQEYRYA

-505 TGVSAV
+505 TRVSAV

-583 EGGLASDQFDLIYAA
+583 EGGLASDQFDLIYAT

-604 AMTPDELLELLFSEP
+604 AMTPDALLELLFSEQD
-619 NVTGGTYTKKQFLQG
+619 VTGGTYTKKQFLQG
-634 DISREYVTAMYAD
+634 DISREYVTAMFAD

-658 AAPKDFSIS
+658 AAPKELGIS

-689 ADYYDRDKPLGIAL
+689 ADYYDRDKPLGLAL

-718 LDSLQ
+718 LDTLK

-811 SVVPEAALNQ
+811 NVVPEAALNQ

-861 AETNRNVVT
+861 AETNRNVIT

-922 MNYECLLYGSKALL
+922 MNCECLLYGSKALL
-936 LGLPVSCGITYLIY
+936 LGLPVSCSITYLIY

-977 VVFATMMYS
+977 VVFATMMYA
-986 MSKVKK
+986 MRKVKK

>member
-1 MIKILLVED
+1 MNVFNKVTLESLKKNRTRTIVT
-10 DKIIVASLS
+10 IIGIMLS
-19 EYLNSEGY
+19 
-27 LVRSVSG
+27 
-34 QTAAMKLLAEEKA
+34 AAMICASTT
-47 DLVLLDVS
+47 LVS
-55 LAEGNGF
+55 SMQNF
-62 AACRAIKAE
+62 
-71 FDIPVIFLT
+71 
-80 ASGDEFSTVTGFDLG
+80 
-95 ADDYIPKPFRPRELI
+95 
-110 SRIRNVLRLTGSMGK
+110 VLRCAIHID
-125 TVKLGDVV
+125 GDW
-133 VDTEKGTAVK
+133 
-143 NSRDLFLSALEYGAV
+143 YGAV

-210 YKTMPVHLILGT
+210 FKTMPVHLILGT

-322 KSADQSLIH
+322 KSAEQSPIH
-331 CYFKMHKPAGVYDF
+331 CYFKLHKPAGVYDF
-345 MKEMGYTQEHRYA
+345 MKEMGYTQEYRYA

-415 LSSVGATRKQLRRMV
+415 LSSVGATKKQLRRMV

-435 AVSIV
+435 TVSAV

-505 TGVSAV
+505 TRVSAV

-569 VSAAAFTDYMMESA
+569 VSAAAFTDYMTESA

-604 AMTPDELLELLFSEP
+604 AMTPDALLELLFSEQ
-619 NVTGGTYTKKQFLQG
+619 NVTGGTYTKKQFFQG
-634 DISREYVTAMYAD
+634 DISREYVTAIYAD

-658 AAPKDFSIS
+658 RAPKELSIS

-676 EFNRLLEKYNLKE
+676 EFNKLLEKYNLKE
-689 ADYYDRDKPLGIAL
+689 SDYYDRDKPLGIAL
-703 DRNIELDRRLEKYVT
+703 DRNIELDRRLERYVT
-718 LDSLQ
+718 LDTLK

-757 QNRDNENDIIELPY
+757 QNRDNESDIIDLPY

-811 SVVPEAALNQ
+811 SVIPEAALNQ

-837 FENLATMLTENG
+837 FENLATVLTENG

-861 AETNRNVVT
+861 AETNRNVIT

-977 VVFATMMYS
+977 VVFATMMYA
-986 MSKVKK
+986 MRKVKK

>member
-1 MIKILLVED
+1 MNVFNKVTLESLKKNRTRTIVT
-10 DKIIVASLS
+10 IIGIMLS
-19 EYLNSEGY
+19 
-27 LVRSVSG
+27 
-34 QTAAMKLLAEEKA
+34 AAMICASTT
-47 DLVLLDVS
+47 LVSSMQNFVLRCEIYS
-55 LAEGNGF
+55 
-62 AACRAIKAE
+62 
-71 FDIPVIFLT
+71 
-80 ASGDEFSTVTGFDLG
+80 SGDW
-95 ADDYIPKPFRPRELI
+95 
-110 SRIRNVLRLTGSMGK
+110 
-125 TVKLGDVV
+125 
-133 VDTEKGTAVK
+133 
-143 NSRDLFLSALEYGAV
+143 YGAV

-210 YKTMPVHLILGT
+210 FKTMPVHLILGT

-322 KSADQSLIH
+322 KSADQSPIH
-331 CYFKMHKPAGVYDF
+331 CYFKLHKPAGVYDF
-345 MKEMGYTQEHRYA
+345 MKEMGYTQEYRYA

-598 ESDASA
+598 ESDASS
-604 AMTPDELLELLFSEP
+604 AMTPDALLELLFSEQ

-658 AAPKDFSIS
+658 ATPKDLGIS
-667 GYLYFVADA
+667 GYLYFVADT

-689 ADYYDRDKPLGIAL
+689 ADYYDRDNPLGIAL

-718 LDSLQ
+718 LDTLK

-737 DGYYRKD
+737 DGYYRID

-811 SVVPEAALNQ
+811 SVIPEAALNQ

-831 SDHAAS
+831 SNHTAS
-837 FENLATMLTENG
+837 FENLATVLTENG

-922 MNYECLLYGSKALL
+922 MNCECLLYGSKALL

>member
-1 MIKILLVED
+1 MNVFNKVTLESLKKNRTRTIVT
-10 DKIIVASLS
+10 IIGIMLSATMVCASTTF
-19 EYLNSEGY
+19 
-27 LVRSVSG
+27 VSSM
-34 QTAAMKLLAEEKA
+34 QNF
-47 DLVLLDVS
+47 VLRCEIYS
-55 LAEGNGF
+55 
-62 AACRAIKAE
+62 
-71 FDIPVIFLT
+71 
-80 ASGDEFSTVTGFDLG
+80 SGDWH
-95 ADDYIPKPFRPRELI
+95 
-110 SRIRNVLRLTGSMGK
+110 
-125 TVKLGDVV
+125 
-133 VDTEKGTAVK
+133 
-143 NSRDLFLSALEYGAV
+143 GAV

-210 YKTMPVHLILGT
+210 FETMPVHLILGT

-237 SNGKVNYKL
+237 SNGKVNYTL

-255 DRTLDGRRLGQD
+255 DRTLDGKRLGQD
-267 TPVYTYDS
+267 TPVYAYDS
-275 ETQVEIMSGER
+275 ETHTEVMSGER

-304 TFEDYSA
+304 AFEDYAA
-311 PGYTALTAADT
+311 PGYTALTAADPR
-322 KSADQSLIH
+322 SAEQSPIH
-331 CYFKMHKPAGVYDF
+331 CYFKLHKPAGVYDF
-345 MKEMGYTQEHRYA
+345 MKETGYTQEYRYA

-373 SFLTAF
+373 SFLTTF

-451 GIGITLLLIGDKFFS
+451 GIGITLLLIGDKFSS
-466 IVRVDIPMRLCV
+466 IVRADIPMRICV

-487 VIALVTV
+487 AIALITV

-505 TGVSAV
+505 TRVSAV

-598 ESDASA
+598 ESDASS
-604 AMTPDELLELLFSEP
+604 AMRPDALLELLFSEQ

-634 DISREYVTAMYAD
+634 EISREYVTAMFAD

-658 AAPKDFSIS
+658 AAPKELSIS

-689 ADYYDRDKPLGIAL
+689 ADYYDREKPLGLAL

-718 LDSLQ
+718 LDTLK

-757 QNRDNENDIIELPY
+757 QNRDNESDIIELPY
-771 EESFAKYT
+771 GESFAKYT

-831 SDHAAS
+831 SNHTAS
-837 FENLATMLTENG
+837 FENLATVLTENG

-861 AETNRNVVT
+861 AETNRDVIT

-922 MNYECLLYGSKALL
+922 MNCECLLYGSKALL
-936 LGLPVSCGITYLIY
+936 LGLPASCGITYLIY

-977 VVFATMMYS
+977 VVFATMMYA
-986 MSKVKK
+986 MRKVKK

>member
-1 MIKILLVED
+1 MNVFNKVTLESLKKNRTRTIVT
-10 DKIIVASLS
+10 IIGIMLS
-19 EYLNSEGY
+19 
-27 LVRSVSG
+27 
-34 QTAAMKLLAEEKA
+34 AAMICASTT
-47 DLVLLDVS
+47 LVS
-55 LAEGNGF
+55 SMQNF
-62 AACRAIKAE
+62 
-71 FDIPVIFLT
+71 
-80 ASGDEFSTVTGFDLG
+80 
-95 ADDYIPKPFRPRELI
+95 
-110 SRIRNVLRLTGSMGK
+110 VLRCAIHID
-125 TVKLGDVV
+125 GDW
-133 VDTEKGTAVK
+133 
-143 NSRDLFLSALEYGAV
+143 SGAV

-210 YKTMPVHLILGT
+210 FKTMPVHLILGT

-322 KSADQSLIH
+322 KSADQSPIH
-331 CYFKMHKPAGVYDF
+331 CYFKLHKPAGVYDF
-345 MKEMGYTQEHRYA
+345 MKEMGYTQEYRYA

-466 IVRVDIPMRLCV
+466 LVRVDIPMRLCV

-505 TGVSAV
+505 TRVSAV

-598 ESDASA
+598 ESDASS
-604 AMTPDELLELLFSEP
+604 AMTPDALLELLFSEQ

-647 RFADFGMERED
+647 RFVDFGMERED
-658 AAPKDFSIS
+658 AAPKELGIS
-667 GYLYFVADA
+667 GYLYFVADV

-718 LDSLQ
+718 LDTLK

-737 DGYYRKD
+737 DGYYRID

-757 QNRDNENDIIELPY
+757 QNRDNESDIIELPY

-779 LRSEKTIE
+779 LRSEKTID

-821 FRNTEYFLTS
+821 FRYTEYFLTS
-831 SDHAAS
+831 SNHTAS
-837 FENLATMLTENG
+837 FENLATVLTENG

-861 AETNRNVVT
+861 AEANRNVVT

>member
-1 MIKILLVED
+1 MNVFSKVTLESLKKNRTRTVVTIIGILL
-10 DKIIVASLS
+10 S
-19 EYLNSEGY
+19 
-27 LVRSVSG
+27 
-34 QTAAMKLLAEEKA
+34 AAMICASTT
-47 DLVLLDVS
+47 LVSSMQNFVLRCEIYS
-55 LAEGNGF
+55 
-62 AACRAIKAE
+62 
-71 FDIPVIFLT
+71 
-80 ASGDEFSTVTGFDLG
+80 SGDWH
-95 ADDYIPKPFRPRELI
+95 
-110 SRIRNVLRLTGSMGK
+110 
-125 TVKLGDVV
+125 
-133 VDTEKGTAVK
+133 
-143 NSRDLFLSALEYGAV
+143 GAV

-167 DIRDSDRVS
+167 DIRDSGKVS
-176 SAAYAQVLG
+176 SAAHAQVLG

-210 YKTMPVHLILGT
+210 FKTMPVHLILGT
-222 LPKDSTEIILPEHLT
+222 LPKDPTEIILPEHLT
-237 SNGKVNYKL
+237 SNGKVNYTL

-322 KSADQSLIH
+322 KSADQSPIH
-331 CYFKMHKPAGVYDF
+331 CYFKLHKPAGVYDF
-345 MKEMGYTQEHRYA
+345 MREMGYTQEYRYA

-505 TGVSAV
+505 TRVSAV

-526 VRTSKLAYK
+526 VRTSKLAYR

-569 VSAAAFTDYMMESA
+569 VSATAFTDYMMESA

-598 ESDASA
+598 ESDASS
-604 AMTPDELLELLFSEP
+604 AMTPDALLELLFSES

-634 DISREYVTAMYAD
+634 DISREYVTAMFAD
-647 RFADFGMERED
+647 RFSNLGMESED
-658 AAPKDFSIS
+658 RAPKDLGIS
-667 GYLYFVADA
+667 GYLYFVADT

-703 DRNIELDRRLEKYVT
+703 DRNIEFDRRLEKYVT
-718 LDSLQ
+718 LDTLK
-723 GDGCVIEG
+723 GDGCMIEG

-757 QNRDNENDIIELPY
+757 QNRDNESDIIELPY

-837 FENLATMLTENG
+837 FENLATVLTENG

-861 AETNRNVVT
+861 AETDRNVVT

-900 LRRREFAML
+900 LRRRELAML

-922 MNYECLLYGSKALL
+922 MNCECLLYGSKALL

-977 VVFATMMYS
+977 VVFATMMYA
-986 MSKVKK
+986 MRKVKK

>member
-1 MIKILLVED
+1 MNVFSKVTLESLKKNRTRTVVT
-10 DKIIVASLS
+10 IIGIMLS
-19 EYLNSEGY
+19 
-27 LVRSVSG
+27 
-34 QTAAMKLLAEEKA
+34 AAMICASTTFVSSMQNF
-47 DLVLLDVS
+47 VLRCEIYS
-55 LAEGNGF
+55 
-62 AACRAIKAE
+62 
-71 FDIPVIFLT
+71 
-80 ASGDEFSTVTGFDLG
+80 SGDWH
-95 ADDYIPKPFRPRELI
+95 
-110 SRIRNVLRLTGSMGK
+110 
-125 TVKLGDVV
+125 
-133 VDTEKGTAVK
+133 
-143 NSRDLFLSALEYGAV
+143 GAV

-167 DIRDSDRVS
+167 DIRDSGKVS

-192 NERKPYLYVLGGD
+192 NEHKPYLYVLGGD
-205 VASGY
+205 AASGY
-210 YKTMPVHLILGT
+210 FETMPVHLLLGT

-237 SNGKVNYKL
+237 SNGKVNYTL

-275 ETQVEIMSGER
+275 ETHTEIMSGER

-322 KSADQSLIH
+322 KSAEQSPIH
-331 CYFKMHKPAGVYDF
+331 CYFKLHKPAGVYDF
-345 MKEMGYTQEHRYA
+345 MKEMGYTQEYRYA

-415 LSSVGATRKQLRRMV
+415 LSSVGATKKQLRRMV

-451 GIGITLLLIGDKFFS
+451 GIGITLLLIGDKFSS
-466 IVRVDIPMRLCV
+466 IVRADIPMRICV
-478 SWQAVVIAA
+478 SWQAVLIAA
-487 VIALVTV
+487 AIALITV

-604 AMTPDELLELLFSEP
+604 AMTPDALLELLFSEQ

-634 DISREYVTAMYAD
+634 DISREYVTAMFAG

-658 AAPKDFSIS
+658 ATPKDLGIS

-689 ADYYDRDKPLGIAL
+689 ADYYDRDNPLGIAL
-703 DRNIELDRRLEKYVT
+703 DRNIEFDRRLEKYVT
-718 LDSLQ
+718 LDTLK

-757 QNRDNENDIIELPY
+757 QNRDNESDIIELPY
-771 EESFAKYT
+771 GESFAKYT

-831 SDHAAS
+831 SNHAAS

-986 MSKVKK
+986 MRKVKK

>member
-1 MIKILLVED
+1 MNVFNKVTLESLKKNRTRTVVT
-10 DKIIVASLS
+10 IIGIMLS
-19 EYLNSEGY
+19 
-27 LVRSVSG
+27 
-34 QTAAMKLLAEEKA
+34 AAMICASTT
-47 DLVLLDVS
+47 LVSSMQNFVLRCEIYS
-55 LAEGNGF
+55 
-62 AACRAIKAE
+62 
-71 FDIPVIFLT
+71 
-80 ASGDEFSTVTGFDLG
+80 SGDW
-95 ADDYIPKPFRPRELI
+95 
-110 SRIRNVLRLTGSMGK
+110 
-125 TVKLGDVV
+125 
-133 VDTEKGTAVK
+133 
-143 NSRDLFLSALEYGAV
+143 YGAV
-158 YDAAYKDYE
+158 YDATYKDYE
-167 DIRDSDRVS
+167 DILDSDRVS

-210 YKTMPVHLILGT
+210 FETMPVHLILGT

-255 DRTLDGRRLGQD
+255 DRMLDGRRLGQD

-322 KSADQSLIH
+322 KSADQSPIH
-331 CYFKMHKPAGVYDF
+331 CYFKLHKPAGVYDF
-345 MKEMGYTQEHRYA
+345 MKEMGYTQEYRYA

-487 VIALVTV
+487 AIALVTV

-505 TGVSAV
+505 TRVSAV
-511 EAIRQSMDIKVSGRP
+511 EAIRQSMDVKVSGRP

-598 ESDASA
+598 ESDASS
-604 AMTPDELLELLFSEP
+604 AMTPDALLELLFSEQ

-647 RFADFGMERED
+647 RFADFGTERED
-658 AAPKDFSIS
+658 ATPKDLSIS

-676 EFNRLLEKYNLKE
+676 EFNKLLEKYNLKE

-718 LDSLQ
+718 LDTLK

-744 SRIDENGNKVVLY
+744 SRIDENGNKAVLY

-811 SVVPEAALNQ
+811 SVIPEAALNQ

-831 SDHAAS
+831 SNHTAS
-837 FENLATMLTENG
+837 FENLATVLTENG

-861 AETNRNVVT
+861 AETNRNVIT

-977 VVFATMMYS
+977 VVFATMMYA
-986 MSKVKK
+986 MRKVKK

>member
-1 MIKILLVED
+1 
-10 DKIIVASLS
+10 
-19 EYLNSEGY
+19 
-27 LVRSVSG
+27 
-34 QTAAMKLLAEEKA
+34 
-47 DLVLLDVS
+47 
-55 LAEGNGF
+55 
-62 AACRAIKAE
+62 
-71 FDIPVIFLT
+71 
-80 ASGDEFSTVTGFDLG
+80 
-95 ADDYIPKPFRPRELI
+95 
-110 SRIRNVLRLTGSMGK
+110 
-125 TVKLGDVV
+125 
-133 VDTEKGTAVK
+133 
-143 NSRDLFLSALEYGAV
+143 
-158 YDAAYKDYE
+158 
-167 DIRDSDRVS
+167 
-176 SAAYAQVLG
+176 
-185 YAKIDSA
+185 
-192 NERKPYLYVLGGD
+192 
-205 VASGY
+205 
-210 YKTMPVHLILGT
+210 
-222 LPKDSTEIILPEHLT
+222 
-237 SNGKVNYKL
+237 
-246 GDTVTLDVG
+246 
-255 DRTLDGRRLGQD
+255 
-267 TPVYTYDS
+267 
-275 ETQVEIMSGER
+275 MSGER

-322 KSADQSLIH
+322 KSADQTPIH
-331 CYFKMHKPAGVYDF
+331 CYFKLHKPAGVYDF
-345 MKEMGYTQEHRYA
+345 MKEMGYTQEYRYA

-505 TGVSAV
+505 TRVSAV
-511 EAIRQSMDIKVSGRP
+511 KAIRQSMDIKVSGRP

-598 ESDASA
+598 ESDASS
-604 AMTPDELLELLFSEP
+604 AMTPDALLELLFSEQ

-634 DISREYVTAMYAD
+634 DISREYVTAMFAD
-647 RFADFGMERED
+647 RFSNFGMERED
-658 AAPKDFSIS
+658 AAPKELSIS

-689 ADYYDRDKPLGIAL
+689 ADYYDREKPLGLAL

-718 LDSLQ
+718 LDTLQ

-744 SRIDENGNKVVLY
+744 SRVDENGNKVVLY

-831 SDHAAS
+831 SNHTAS
-837 FENLATMLTENG
+837 FENLATVLTENG

>member
-1 MIKILLVED
+1 MNVFNKVTLESLKKNRTRTVVT
-10 DKIIVASLS
+10 IIGIMLS
-19 EYLNSEGY
+19 
-27 LVRSVSG
+27 
-34 QTAAMKLLAEEKA
+34 AAMICASTTFVSSMQNF
-47 DLVLLDVS
+47 VLRCEIYS
-55 LAEGNGF
+55 
-62 AACRAIKAE
+62 
-71 FDIPVIFLT
+71 
-80 ASGDEFSTVTGFDLG
+80 SGDWH
-95 ADDYIPKPFRPRELI
+95 
-110 SRIRNVLRLTGSMGK
+110 
-125 TVKLGDVV
+125 
-133 VDTEKGTAVK
+133 
-143 NSRDLFLSALEYGAV
+143 GAV

-167 DIRDSDRVS
+167 DIRDSGKVS

-205 VASGY
+205 AASGY
-210 YKTMPVHLILGT
+210 FETMPVHLLLGT

-322 KSADQSLIH
+322 KSADQAPIH
-331 CYFKMHKPAGVYDF
+331 CYFKLHKPAGVYDF
-345 MKEMGYTQEHRYA
+345 MKEMGYTQEYRYA

-404 SVSERTRQFGL
+404 SVSERTKQFGL
-415 LSSVGATRKQLRRMV
+415 LSSVGATKKQLRRMV

-435 AVSIV
+435 TVSAV

-451 GIGITLLLIGDKFFS
+451 GIGITLLLIGDKFSS
-466 IVRVDIPMRLCV
+466 IVRADIPMRLCV

-505 TGVSAV
+505 TRVSAV

-604 AMTPDELLELLFSEP
+604 AMTPDALLELLFSAP

-634 DISREYVTAMYAD
+634 DISREYVTAMFAG
-647 RFADFGMERED
+647 RFADLGMERED
-658 AAPKDFSIS
+658 AAPKDLGIS
-667 GYLYFVADA
+667 GYLYFVADT

-689 ADYYDRDKPLGIAL
+689 SDYYDRDKPLGIAL

-718 LDSLQ
+718 LDTLK

-922 MNYECLLYGSKALL
+922 MNCECLLYGSKALL

-977 VVFATMMYS
+977 VVFATMIYAMR
-986 MSKVKK
+986 KAKK

>member
-1 MIKILLVED
+1 MNVFNKVTLESLEKNRTRTIVT
-10 DKIIVASLS
+10 IIGIMLS
-19 EYLNSEGY
+19 
-27 LVRSVSG
+27 
-34 QTAAMKLLAEEKA
+34 AAMICASTT
-47 DLVLLDVS
+47 LVS
-55 LAEGNGF
+55 
-62 AACRAIKAE
+62 
-71 FDIPVIFLT
+71 
-80 ASGDEFSTVTGFDLG
+80 SM
-95 ADDYIPKPFRPRELI
+95 
-110 SRIRNVLRLTGSMGK
+110 RNFVLRCAIHID
-125 TVKLGDVV
+125 GDW
-133 VDTEKGTAVK
+133 
-143 NSRDLFLSALEYGAV
+143 YGAV

-210 YKTMPVHLILGT
+210 FKTMPVHLILGT

-322 KSADQSLIH
+322 KSADQAPIH
-331 CYFKMHKPAGVYDF
+331 CYFKLHKPAGVYDF
-345 MKEMGYTQEHRYA
+345 MKEMGYTQEYRYA

-415 LSSVGATRKQLRRMV
+415 LSSVGATKKQLRRMV

-435 AVSIV
+435 AVSAV

-466 IVRVDIPMRLCV
+466 IVRVAIPMRLCV

-526 VRTSKLAYK
+526 VRTSKLAYR

-583 EGGLASDQFDLIYAA
+583 EGGLASDQFVLIYAA
-598 ESDASA
+598 ESDASS
-604 AMTPDELLELLFSEP
+604 AMTPDALLELLFSEQ

-634 DISREYVTAMYAD
+634 DISREYVTAMFAD
-647 RFADFGMERED
+647 RFADFGMESED
-658 AAPKDFSIS
+658 RAPKDFSIS

-689 ADYYDRDKPLGIAL
+689 ADYYDRDKPLGLAL

-718 LDSLQ
+718 LDTLK

-744 SRIDENGNKVVLY
+744 SRIDENGNKVILY

-831 SDHAAS
+831 SNHAAS

-861 AETNRNVVT
+861 AETNRNVIT

>member
-1 MIKILLVED
+1 MNVFNKVTLESLKKNRTRTIVT
-10 DKIIVASLS
+10 IIGIMLS
-19 EYLNSEGY
+19 
-27 LVRSVSG
+27 
-34 QTAAMKLLAEEKA
+34 AAMTCASTTFVSSMQNF
-47 DLVLLDVS
+47 VLRCEIYS
-55 LAEGNGF
+55 
-62 AACRAIKAE
+62 
-71 FDIPVIFLT
+71 
-80 ASGDEFSTVTGFDLG
+80 SGDWH
-95 ADDYIPKPFRPRELI
+95 
-110 SRIRNVLRLTGSMGK
+110 
-125 TVKLGDVV
+125 
-133 VDTEKGTAVK
+133 
-143 NSRDLFLSALEYGAV
+143 GAV

-167 DIRDSDRVS
+167 DIRDSGKVS

-205 VASGY
+205 VVSGY
-210 YKTMPVHLILGT
+210 FETMPVHLLLGT

-246 GDTVTLDVG
+246 GDTVTLNVG
-255 DRTLDGRRLGQD
+255 NRTLDGRRLGQG

-275 ETQVEIMSGER
+275 ETQVEVMSGER

-304 TFEDYSA
+304 AFEDYSA

-322 KSADQSLIH
+322 KSADQAPIH
-331 CYFKMHKPAGVYDF
+331 CYFKLHKPAGVYDF
-345 MKEMGYTQEHRYA
+345 MKEMGYTQEYSYA

-415 LSSVGATRKQLRRMV
+415 LSSVGATKKQLRRMV

-435 AVSIV
+435 AVSAV

-451 GIGITLLLIGDKFFS
+451 GIGITLLLIGDKFSS
-466 IVRVDIPMRLCV
+466 IVRADIPMRICV

-487 VIALVTV
+487 AIALITV

-505 TGVSAV
+505 TRVSAV

-604 AMTPDELLELLFSEP
+604 AMTPDALLELLFSEQ

-634 DISREYVTAMYAD
+634 DISREYVTAMFAD

-658 AAPKDFSIS
+658 AAPKNLSIS

-689 ADYYDRDKPLGIAL
+689 ADYYDRDNPLGIAL
-703 DRNIELDRRLEKYVT
+703 DRNIEFDRRLEKYVT

-771 EESFAKYT
+771 GESFAKYT

-831 SDHAAS
+831 SNHAAS

-861 AETNRNVVT
+861 AETNRNVIT

-900 LRRREFAML
+900 LRRRELAML

-977 VVFATMMYS
+977 VVFATMMYA

>member
-1 MIKILLVED
+1 MNVFSKVTLESLKKNRTRTVVTIIGILL
-10 DKIIVASLS
+10 S
-19 EYLNSEGY
+19 
-27 LVRSVSG
+27 
-34 QTAAMKLLAEEKA
+34 AAMICASTTFVSSMQNF
-47 DLVLLDVS
+47 VLRCEIYS
-55 LAEGNGF
+55 
-62 AACRAIKAE
+62 
-71 FDIPVIFLT
+71 
-80 ASGDEFSTVTGFDLG
+80 SGDWH
-95 ADDYIPKPFRPRELI
+95 
-110 SRIRNVLRLTGSMGK
+110 
-125 TVKLGDVV
+125 
-133 VDTEKGTAVK
+133 
-143 NSRDLFLSALEYGAV
+143 GAV

-167 DIRDSDRVS
+167 DIRDSGKVS

-205 VASGY
+205 AASGY
-210 YKTMPVHLILGT
+210 FETMPVHLLLGT

-304 TFEDYSA
+304 AFEDYSA
-311 PGYTALTAADT
+311 PGYTALTAADP
-322 KSADQSLIH
+322 KSAEQSPIH
-331 CYFKMHKPAGVYDF
+331 CYFKLHKPAGVYDF
-345 MKEMGYTQEHRYA
+345 MKEMGYTQEYRYA

-451 GIGITLLLIGDKFFS
+451 GIGITLLLIGDKFSS

-505 TGVSAV
+505 TSVSAV

-604 AMTPDELLELLFSEP
+604 AMTPDALLELLFSEP

-658 AAPKDFSIS
+658 AVPKELSIS
-667 GYLYFVADA
+667 GYLYFVADT

-689 ADYYDRDKPLGIAL
+689 ADYYDREKPLGIAL
-703 DRNIELDRRLEKYVT
+703 DRNIEFDRRLEKYVT
-718 LDSLQ
+718 LDTLK

-779 LRSEKTIE
+779 LWSEKTIE

-798 VAINM
+798 VAINL

-831 SDHAAS
+831 SNHTAS
-837 FENLATMLTENG
+837 FENLATVLTENG

-977 VVFATMMYS
+977 VVFATMMYA
-986 MSKVKK
+986 MRKVKK

>member
-1 MIKILLVED
+1 MNVFNKVTLESLKKNRTRTIVT
-10 DKIIVASLS
+10 IIGIMLS
-19 EYLNSEGY
+19 
-27 LVRSVSG
+27 
-34 QTAAMKLLAEEKA
+34 AAMICASTT
-47 DLVLLDVS
+47 LVS
-55 LAEGNGF
+55 SMQNF
-62 AACRAIKAE
+62 
-71 FDIPVIFLT
+71 
-80 ASGDEFSTVTGFDLG
+80 
-95 ADDYIPKPFRPRELI
+95 
-110 SRIRNVLRLTGSMGK
+110 VLRCAIHID
-125 TVKLGDVV
+125 GDW
-133 VDTEKGTAVK
+133 
-143 NSRDLFLSALEYGAV
+143 YGAV

-205 VASGY
+205 EASGY
-210 YKTMPVHLILGT
+210 FKTMPVHLILGT

-267 TPVYTYDS
+267 TPVYAYDS

-331 CYFKMHKPAGVYDF
+331 CYFKLHKPAGVYDF
-345 MKEMGYTQEHRYA
+345 MKEMGYTQEYRYA

-505 TGVSAV
+505 TRVSAV

-604 AMTPDELLELLFSEP
+604 AMTPDALLELLFSEP

-634 DISREYVTAMYAD
+634 DISREYVTAMFAD
-647 RFADFGMERED
+647 RFSSFGTESED
-658 AAPKDFSIS
+658 AAPKELGIS

-689 ADYYDRDKPLGIAL
+689 ADYYDRDKPLGLAL

-718 LDSLQ
+718 LDTLQ

-811 SVVPEAALNQ
+811 SVIPEAALNQ

-831 SDHAAS
+831 SNHTAS
-837 FENLATMLTENG
+837 FENLATVLTENG
-849 LSSRQLFDYAAN
+849 LNSRQLFDYAAN

>member
-1 MIKILLVED
+1 MNVFNKVTLESLKKNRTRTIVT
-10 DKIIVASLS
+10 IIGIMLS
-19 EYLNSEGY
+19 
-27 LVRSVSG
+27 
-34 QTAAMKLLAEEKA
+34 AAMICASTT
-47 DLVLLDVS
+47 LVS
-55 LAEGNGF
+55 SMQNF
-62 AACRAIKAE
+62 
-71 FDIPVIFLT
+71 
-80 ASGDEFSTVTGFDLG
+80 
-95 ADDYIPKPFRPRELI
+95 
-110 SRIRNVLRLTGSMGK
+110 VLRCAIHID
-125 TVKLGDVV
+125 GDW
-133 VDTEKGTAVK
+133 
-143 NSRDLFLSALEYGAV
+143 YGVV

-176 SAAYAQVLG
+176 SAAYAQVMG

-210 YKTMPVHLILGT
+210 FKTMPVHLILGT

-255 DRTLDGRRLGQD
+255 DRMLDGRGLGQN

-322 KSADQSLIH
+322 KSADQSPIH
-331 CYFKMHKPAGVYDF
+331 CYFKLHKPAGVYDF
-345 MKEMGYTQEHRYA
+345 VKEMGYTQEYRYA

-415 LSSVGATRKQLRRMV
+415 LSSVGATKKQLRRMV

-505 TGVSAV
+505 TRVSAV

-604 AMTPDELLELLFSEP
+604 AMTPDALLELLFSEQ

-634 DISREYVTAMYAD
+634 DISREYVTAMFAD
-647 RFADFGMERED
+647 RFSNFGMESED
-658 AAPKDFSIS
+658 RAPKELGIS

-676 EFNRLLEKYNLKE
+676 EFNRLLEKYDLKE
-689 ADYYDRDKPLGIAL
+689 ADYYDRDKPLGVAL

-718 LDSLQ
+718 LDTLK
-723 GDGCVIEG
+723 GDVCVIEG

-831 SDHAAS
+831 SNHTAS
-837 FENLATMLTENG
+837 FENLATVLTENG

-861 AETNRNVVT
+861 AETNRNIVT

>member
-1 MIKILLVED
+1 MNVFNKVTLESLKKNRTRTIVT
-10 DKIIVASLS
+10 IIGIMLS
-19 EYLNSEGY
+19 
-27 LVRSVSG
+27 
-34 QTAAMKLLAEEKA
+34 AAMICASTT
-47 DLVLLDVS
+47 LVSSMQNFVLRC
-55 LAEGNGF
+55 EIY
-62 AACRAIKAE
+62 R
-71 FDIPVIFLT
+71 
-80 ASGDEFSTVTGFDLG
+80 SGDWH
-95 ADDYIPKPFRPRELI
+95 
-110 SRIRNVLRLTGSMGK
+110 
-125 TVKLGDVV
+125 
-133 VDTEKGTAVK
+133 
-143 NSRDLFLSALEYGAV
+143 GAV

-167 DIRDSDRVS
+167 DIRDSGKVS

-185 YAKIDSA
+185 YAKIGSA
-192 NERKPYLYVLGGD
+192 NEYKPYLYVLGGD
-205 VASGY
+205 AASGY
-210 YKTMPVHLILGT
+210 FETMPVHLILGT
-222 LPKDSTEIILPEHLT
+222 LPKDPTEIILPEHLT
-237 SNGKVNYKL
+237 SNGKVNYTL
-246 GDTVTLDVG
+246 GDTVTLEVG
-255 DRTLDGRRLGQD
+255 DRMLDGKRLGQD
-267 TPVYTYDS
+267 TPIYAYDS
-275 ETQVEIMSGER
+275 ETHTEVMSGEG

-322 KSADQSLIH
+322 KSADQSPIH
-331 CYFKMHKPAGVYDF
+331 CYFKLHKPAGVYDF
-345 MKEMGYTQEHRYA
+345 MKEMGYTQEYRYA

-505 TGVSAV
+505 TRVSAV

-526 VRTSKLAYK
+526 VRTSKLSYK

-604 AMTPDELLELLFSEP
+604 AMMPDALLELLFSEQ

-634 DISREYVTAMYAD
+634 DISREYVTAMFAD

-658 AAPKDFSIS
+658 AAPKELSIS

-676 EFNRLLEKYNLKE
+676 EFNRLLEKYDLKE
-689 ADYYDRDKPLGIAL
+689 ADYYDRDNPLGIAL

-718 LDSLQ
+718 LDTLK
-723 GDGCVIEG
+723 GDVCVIEG

-757 QNRDNENDIIELPY
+757 QNRDNESDIIELPY

-831 SDHAAS
+831 SNHAAS
-837 FENLATMLTENG
+837 FENLATTLTENG

-861 AETNRNVVT
+861 AETNRNVIT

-909 KSVGMTQK
+909 KSVGITQK

-922 MNYECLLYGSKALL
+922 MNCECLLYGSKALL

-950 RAVTTAYETSFHL
+950 RAITTAYETSFHL

-977 VVFATMMYS
+977 VVFATTGYS
-986 MSKVKK
+986 HRF
-992 DNPIDALK
+992 
-1000 NENL
+1000 

>member
-1 MIKILLVED
+1 MNVFNKVTLESLKKNRTRTIVT
-10 DKIIVASLS
+10 IIGIMLS
-19 EYLNSEGY
+19 
-27 LVRSVSG
+27 
-34 QTAAMKLLAEEKA
+34 AAMICASTT
-47 DLVLLDVS
+47 LVS
-55 LAEGNGF
+55 SMQNF
-62 AACRAIKAE
+62 
-71 FDIPVIFLT
+71 
-80 ASGDEFSTVTGFDLG
+80 
-95 ADDYIPKPFRPRELI
+95 
-110 SRIRNVLRLTGSMGK
+110 VLRCAIHID
-125 TVKLGDVV
+125 GDW
-133 VDTEKGTAVK
+133 
-143 NSRDLFLSALEYGAV
+143 YGAV
-158 YDAAYKDYE
+158 YDAAYKNYE

-210 YKTMPVHLILGT
+210 FETMPVHLILGA

-255 DRTLDGRRLGQD
+255 DRTLDGRRLGQN
-267 TPVYTYDS
+267 TPVYAYDS
-275 ETQVEIMSGER
+275 ETHTEVMSGER

-331 CYFKMHKPAGVYDF
+331 CYFKLHKPAGVYDF
-345 MKEMGYTQEHRYA
+345 MRKMGYTQEYRYA

-373 SFLTAF
+373 SFLTTF

-435 AVSIV
+435 AVSAV

-451 GIGITLLLIGDKFFS
+451 GIGITLLLIGDKFSS
-466 IVRVDIPMRLCV
+466 IVRADIPMRLCV

-505 TGVSAV
+505 TGVSVV

-569 VSAAAFTDYMMESA
+569 VSAAAFTDYMTESA

-604 AMTPDELLELLFSEP
+604 AMTPDALLELFFSES

-658 AAPKDFSIS
+658 AAPKELGIS

-718 LDSLQ
+718 LDTLK

-757 QNRDNENDIIELPY
+757 QSRDNENDIIELPY
-771 EESFAKYT
+771 KESFAKYT

-831 SDHAAS
+831 SDHTAS
-837 FENLATMLTENG
+837 FENLAPVLTENG

-900 LRRREFAML
+900 LRHREFAML

>member
-1 MIKILLVED
+1 MNVFSKVTLESLKKNRTRTVVT
-10 DKIIVASLS
+10 IIGIMLS
-19 EYLNSEGY
+19 
-27 LVRSVSG
+27 
-34 QTAAMKLLAEEKA
+34 AAMICASTTFVSSMQNF
-47 DLVLLDVS
+47 VLRCEIYS
-55 LAEGNGF
+55 
-62 AACRAIKAE
+62 
-71 FDIPVIFLT
+71 
-80 ASGDEFSTVTGFDLG
+80 SGDWH
-95 ADDYIPKPFRPRELI
+95 
-110 SRIRNVLRLTGSMGK
+110 
-125 TVKLGDVV
+125 
-133 VDTEKGTAVK
+133 
-143 NSRDLFLSALEYGAV
+143 GAV

-167 DIRDSDRVS
+167 DIRDSGKVS
-176 SAAYAQVLG
+176 SSAYAQVLG

-210 YKTMPVHLILGT
+210 FKTMPVHLILGT
-222 LPKDSTEIILPEHLT
+222 LPKDSTEIILPEHLST
-237 SNGKVNYKL
+237 NGKVSYKI

-322 KSADQSLIH
+322 KSADQAPIH
-331 CYFKMHKPAGVYDF
+331 CYFKLHKPAGVYDF
-345 MKEMGYTQEHRYA
+345 MKEMGYTQEYRYA

-598 ESDASA
+598 ESDVSA
-604 AMTPDELLELLFSEP
+604 AMTPDALLELLFSEQ

-634 DISREYVTAMYAD
+634 EISREYVTAMYAD
-647 RFADFGMERED
+647 RFSNFGMERED
-658 AAPKDFSIS
+658 AAPKELSIS

-689 ADYYDRDKPLGIAL
+689 ADYYDREKPLGLAL

-718 LDSLQ
+718 LDTLK

-744 SRIDENGNKVVLY
+744 SRIDENGNKVILY
-757 QNRDNENDIIELPY
+757 QNRDNESDIIELPY
-771 EESFAKYT
+771 GESFAKYT

-787 EAPFFVSRSTP
+787 EAPFFVSRSTS

-831 SDHAAS
+831 SNHAAS
-837 FENLATMLTENG
+837 FGNLATVLTENG

-861 AETNRNVVT
+861 VETNRNVVT

-917 GFRRM
+917 GFSRM

-977 VVFATMMYS
+977 VVFATMMYA

>member
-1 MIKILLVED
+1 MNVFNKVTLESLKKNRTRTIVT
-10 DKIIVASLS
+10 IIGIMLS
-19 EYLNSEGY
+19 
-27 LVRSVSG
+27 
-34 QTAAMKLLAEEKA
+34 AAMICASTT
-47 DLVLLDVS
+47 LVS
-55 LAEGNGF
+55 SMQNF
-62 AACRAIKAE
+62 
-71 FDIPVIFLT
+71 
-80 ASGDEFSTVTGFDLG
+80 
-95 ADDYIPKPFRPRELI
+95 
-110 SRIRNVLRLTGSMGK
+110 VLRCAIHID
-125 TVKLGDVV
+125 GDW
-133 VDTEKGTAVK
+133 
-143 NSRDLFLSALEYGAV
+143 YGAV

-210 YKTMPVHLILGT
+210 FKTMPVHLILGT

-311 PGYTALTAADT
+311 PGYTALTAADP
-322 KSADQSLIH
+322 KSAEQSPIH
-331 CYFKMHKPAGVYDF
+331 CYFKLHKPAGVYDF
-345 MKEMGYTQEHRYA
+345 MKEMGYTQEYRYA

-478 SWQAVVIAA
+478 SWQAVAIAA
-487 VIALVTV
+487 AIALVTV

-604 AMTPDELLELLFSEP
+604 AMTPDALLELLFSEQ

-658 AAPKDFSIS
+658 AAPKELGIS

-676 EFNRLLEKYNLKE
+676 EFNRLLEKYDLKE
-689 ADYYDRDKPLGIAL
+689 ADYYDRDKPLGVAL

-718 LDSLQ
+718 LDTLK
-723 GDGCVIEG
+723 GDECMIEG

-831 SDHAAS
+831 SNHTAS
-837 FENLATMLTENG
+837 FENLAPVLTENG

-861 AETNRNVVT
+861 AETDRNVVT

-977 VVFATMMYS
+977 VVFATMMYA
-986 MSKVKK
+986 MRKVKK